1 MTEPIVRI
9 RSLQDVRPGDLFL
22 GPIGGLAGAGVRLG
36 QLIVDGGWRVGPLDV
51 RHIGVVTE
59 ASRTLPPG
67 TIRQRAAGEYFEP
80 NPSRYIEWQSKPN
93 GEYDTYETGV
103 ITAPKMVQAMPSGA
117 EEIELRMDTHW
128 TPRCAFARIPED
140 YPGQAEDA
148 AAIAR
153 AMIDIPY
160 SWASYAALS
169 AYRLGYDAPRLTNWI
184 NRRQEPIRV
193 PNAYGRSGWGGSAG
207 FVDVAL
213 PVEAICSVLAD
224 QAWSLAGKRVMLD
237 TAPQAVT
244 PSQLGQ
250 RLLFG
255 MEGVVWGFGASHPLG
270 KDFLLS

>member
-1 MTEPIVRI
+1 MTRI
-9 RSLQDVRPGDLFL
+9 RSLADVRPGDLFL
-22 GPIGGLAGAGVRLG
+22 GPIGGLAGVAVRLG
-36 QLIVDGGWRVGPLDV
+36 QLAVDGGWKVGPLDV

-67 TIRQRAAGEYFEP
+67 SVHKGH
-80 NPSRYIEWQSKPN
+80 
-93 GEYDTYETGV
+93 TYETGL

-117 EEIELRMDTHW
+117 EEIELRQGTHW
-128 TPRCAFARIPED
+128 TPQCAFARMSED
-140 YPGQAEDA
+140 YPGQAADA

-153 AMIDIPY
+153 AMIGIPY

-169 AYRLGYDAPRLTNWI
+169 LYRFGYRAPRLTRWI
-184 NRRQEPIRV
+184 GRRQDPI
-193 PNAYGRSGWGGSAG
+193 PWESTYWGTDADEGGSI
-207 FVDVAL
+207 AL

-224 QAWSLAGKRVMLD
+224 QAWSLVGKRVMLR

-255 MEGVVWGFGASHPLG
+255 MDDVVWGFGGDTDLPFG
-270 KDFLLS
+270 